1 MLSLKDF
8 FHVPRLNQL
17 INSLVRDAPG
27 LIVIAG
33 LEPNSLSNDELNTR
47 RMVSGKTTI
56 LRLLMREILTFYP
69 QMHCIL
75 YAEGENPI
83 RAPRE
88 LRSRCEW
95 IQTALPEVRLRRLQN
110 AIQRRPG
117 LMVFDQF
124 TAENIPLVV
133 EAARQGTRVLCPVN
147 TMVRGSAVI
156 RHLQSLGFTPE
167 QLKVLTWVVSVF
179 RQPMLCPACKQPAEP
194 DERLSALY
202 SMDPDPA
209 TWKLFRAGGCEQCDF
224 TGRQGELTVFDLFRA
239 NPDQPDL
246 LSQRSL
252 LSAQEYLLDLMKQ
265 GLLAPEDVLDFDK
278 ALLHDT
284 YAILEVEEKAL
295 KEANAALQR
304 KVLELEV
311 SNRLLVQRTE
321 AIISFQEIART
332 LIQSINLTELAQRV
346 CRYSRDICGAD
357 RSIVYVKLDEEN
369 LVVLACGG
377 WDGVGLSRE
386 VPARSFSGWQQAEEM
401 RPWRTIPPGII
412 LEESEPPAIRVGYD
426 VPLLADGRLVGRM
439 IVQSTKKVMFTPG
452 EISTLRM
459 FANQV
464 AVAMQRARL
473 IEELQAKITELE
485 AAQVSLVQKERM
497 EHELELARQVQQSI
511 LPRQFPSIPG
521 VEFAVLNQPARQ
533 VGGDFYDV
541 IPLDENHFGVV
552 VADVSDK
559 GLPAAFYM
567 ALARS
572 LILAEA
578 HRELSPRR
586 VLKNVNRLLL
596 ELGEGGMF
604 VTVFYGVVDCAA
616 WKITYARAGHDLPVL
631 LHRGEMSFLSGGGMA
646 LGVTD
651 GDEFHLTE
659 VEVPLKA
666 GDRLILYTDGLV
678 DVQSPEGERF
688 NLERL
693 THFWRGLPVSYAGEV
708 CQATLKILEDFQGGA
723 EQSDDMTLL
732 VVCFHG
738 QDNSPRLDTNL

>member
-1 MLSLKDF
+1 LLSLKDF

-17 INSLVRDAPG
+17 INSLVQDVPG
-27 LIVIAG
+27 LIVVAG
-33 LEPNSLSNDELNTR
+33 LEPNAISNDGLNIR

-75 YAEGENPI
+75 YTEGENPI

-95 IQTALPEVRLRRLQN
+95 IQATLPEVRLRRLQN
-110 AIQRRPG
+110 AVQRRPG
-117 LMVFDQF
+117 LMVLDQL
-124 TAENIPLVV
+124 TSENIPLVV
-133 EAARQGTRVLCPVN
+133 EAVRQGVRVLCPAN

-156 RHLQSLGFTPE
+156 RHLQSLGFTSD
-167 QLKVLTWVVSVF
+167 QLKILTWVVSVF
-179 RQPMLCPACKQPAEP
+179 RQPMLCPVCKQPVEP
-194 DERLSALY
+194 DDRLTALY
-202 SMDPDPA
+202 SMSSDLA
-209 TWKLFRAGGCEQCDF
+209 TWKLFRAAGCEQCHF
-224 TGRQGELTVFDLFRA
+224 TGRQGELTVFDLFRV
-239 NPDQPDL
+239 NPNRPDW

-265 GLLAPEDVLDFDK
+265 GLLAPEDVLDFDT

-284 YAILEVEEKAL
+284 YAILELEEKAL

-332 LIQSINLTELAQRV
+332 LIQSTSLAELAQRV

-357 RSIVYVKLDEEN
+357 RSIVYVKLDEEK

-377 WDGVGLSRE
+377 WEGVELSRE
-386 VPARSFSGWQQAEEM
+386 VPANLFAGWQQAEEM
-401 RPWRTIPPGII
+401 RPWRAVPPGII
-412 LEESEPPAIRVGYD
+412 LEESEPPPIHVGYD
-426 VPLLADGRLVGRM
+426 VPLLADARLVGRM
-439 IVQSTKKVMFTPG
+439 IVQSTQKVMFTPG

-485 AAQVSLVQKERM
+485 AAQVSLLQKERM

-541 IPLDENHFGVV
+541 ISLDENHFGVV

-578 HRELSPRR
+578 HRELSPCR
-586 VLKNVNRLLL
+586 VLRSVNRLLL

-604 VTVFYGVVDCAA
+604 VTVFYGVVDRDS
-616 WKITYARAGHDLPVL
+616 WKITYARAGHDYPVL
-631 LHRGEMSFLSGGGMA
+631 LHQGEMTFLSGGGMA

-651 GDEFHLTE
+651 GDDFHLTE
-659 VEVPLKA
+659 VEVPLQA
-666 GDRLILYTDGLV
+666 DDRLILYTDGLI
-678 DVQSPEGERF
+678 DVQSPEGKRF
-688 NLERL
+688 SLERL
-693 THFWRGLPVSYAGEV
+693 THFWRGLPVNYAGQI

-723 EQSDDMTLL
+723 EQTDDMTLL
-732 VVCFHG
+732 VVCFHDRG
-738 QDNSPRLDTNL
+738 GSSRVETNL